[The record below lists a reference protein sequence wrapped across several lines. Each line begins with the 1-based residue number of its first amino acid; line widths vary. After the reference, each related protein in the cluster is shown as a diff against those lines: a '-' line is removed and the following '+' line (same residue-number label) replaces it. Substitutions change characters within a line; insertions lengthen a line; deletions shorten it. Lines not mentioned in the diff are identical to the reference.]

1 MAALNSTK
9 IGRLKIVS
17 KSLKSILN
25 AVADWMK
32 CIGLILS
39 VKLFCCKKPTA
50 DLFKRYTI
58 YFGLSMVYLWSTIYL
73 VYLWSTIYLK
83 LQHFRKVLR
92 MERCIN
98 MRANPALFFRL
109 YFSFFSHSNSN
120 AKYII

>member
-73 VYLWSTIYLK
+73 K

>member
-58 YFGLSMVYLWSTIYL
+58 YFGLSMVYLWSIYGL
-73 VYLWSTIYLK
+73 SMVYNIFGLSMVY
-83 LQHFRKVLR
+83 
-92 MERCIN
+92 N
-98 MRANPALFFRL
+98 LFKTATL
-109 YFSFFSHSNSN
+109 
-120 AKYII
+120 